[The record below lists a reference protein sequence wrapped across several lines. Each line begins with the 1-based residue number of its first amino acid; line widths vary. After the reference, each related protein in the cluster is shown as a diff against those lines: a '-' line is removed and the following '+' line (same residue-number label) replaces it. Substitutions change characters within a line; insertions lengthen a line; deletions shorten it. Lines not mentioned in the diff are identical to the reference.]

1 MNYNSGKKSVVID
14 LKNSSGRDLLL
25 DLAGKCDIFVENYG
39 PDVMESLNIGPD
51 VLAEINQKLIYGR
64 IKGFGLSGPYAKY
77 NAYDWVAQAS
87 AGSFSVTGD
96 PLGPPQIVGP
106 TYGDSGTGIQMA
118 LGILAAYIESERTG
132 LGQIIE
138 ISMQEAVAIFMKTLD
153 LLTWG
158 KEPAQRYGTKRGRT
172 GGGLYRSKG
181 EGKNDYVM
189 IFPVTLNQQDT
200 VFTVIGKPELLADPR
215 FSTLEDRVENE
226 PILRE
231 IIQDWALQHTKQEAM
246 TLLAEAGVPASYV
259 FDSLDL
265 FKDPHLKER
274 NFIVNVEH
282 PVNGAVQLMRHPLR
296 MPGALEPT
304 RSPILGEHTQEVLEE
319 YLDLNESKLSE
330 LVSQKV
336 IRKAN

>member
-1 MNYNSGKKSVVID
+1 
-14 LKNSSGRDLLL
+14 
-25 DLAGKCDIFVENYG
+25 
-39 PDVMESLNIGPD
+39 
-51 VLAEINQKLIYGR
+51 
-64 IKGFGLSGPYAKY
+64 
-77 NAYDWVAQAS
+77 
-87 AGSFSVTGD
+87 
-96 PLGPPQIVGP
+96 
-106 TYGDSGTGIQMA
+106 
-118 LGILAAYIESERTG
+118 
-132 LGQIIE
+132 
-138 ISMQEAVAIFMKTLD
+138 
-153 LLTWG
+153 
-158 KEPAQRYGTKRGRT
+158 
-172 GGGLYRSKG
+172 
-181 EGKNDYVM
+181 M
-189 IFPVTLNQQDT
+189 IFPVTLKQQDT
-200 VFTVIGKPELLADPR
+200 VFTVIGKPELLVDPR